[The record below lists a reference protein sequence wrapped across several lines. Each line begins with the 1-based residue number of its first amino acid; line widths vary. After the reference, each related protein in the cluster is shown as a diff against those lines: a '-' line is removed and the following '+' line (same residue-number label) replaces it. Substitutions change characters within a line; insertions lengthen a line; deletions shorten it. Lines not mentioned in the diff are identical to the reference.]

1 MRDGT
6 FGSRF
11 TGRGSFGKLS
21 NIRGAPPRRNI
32 GPNTTVHGEHITLIY
47 LDHAATTPIRSEVRE
62 GMIAVLD
69 GDFGNPSS
77 AHGWGRRAAAH
88 LEKARERVADTIGAD
103 RSEIYFVRGGTE
115 SDNMAILGHAAAV
128 RHQGGTPFAVT
139 STIEHKAV
147 LGAAAEVAN
156 QGGRWST
163 VPVYADGTLDM
174 DVLDTALASGAT
186 IVSVMTVNNEV
197 GIQLPIADVVE
208 RTSAHRAVSHTDAV
222 QALGKVPVSVRDL
235 PVDLLSLTG
244 HKIYGAKGT
253 GVLFVRRGVDIAPL
267 IFGGGQERALRP
279 GTEDVAGAVG
289 MSIAVDLAVQEQES
303 ESARLRGLRDLL
315 QSQLEGEIPGLRI
328 HGDVPDRAPHI
339 LNVGIPNVDPEAL
352 LAGLDLE
359 GIAASAGSACESG
372 AQTASHVLEALY
384 GRLEGVAAL
393 RFSLG
398 HSTTEDDVIH
408 AAEATLKVL
417 ERMPSVETPA

>member
-1 MRDGT
+1 M
-6 FGSRF
+6 S
-11 TGRGSFGKLS
+11 S
-21 NIRGAPPRRNI
+21 
-32 GPNTTVHGEHITLIY
+32 IY

-62 GMIAVLD
+62 GMIAILES
-69 GDFGNPSS
+69 DFGNPSS
-77 AHGWGRRAAAH
+77 THGWGRRAAAH
-88 LEKARERVADTIGAD
+88 LENARDRVAAAIGAN

-115 SDNMAILGHAAAV
+115 SDNIAILGHAEAV
-128 RHQGGTPFAVT
+128 RRRGGTPFAVV
-139 STIEHKAV
+139 SAIEHKAV
-147 LGAAAEVAN
+147 LCAAEEVAER
-156 QGGRWST
+156 GGRWST

-174 DVLDTALASGAT
+174 DVLDTVLGDGAS

-197 GIQLPIADVVE
+197 GIHLPIEDVVQ
-208 RTSAHRAVSHTDAV
+208 RTHAHGAVLHTDAV
-222 QALGKVPVSVRDL
+222 QALGKVPVSVQDL

-253 GVLFVRRGVDIAPL
+253 GVLFVRQGVDITPL

-303 ESARLRGLRDLL
+303 EATRLRGLRDLL
-315 QSQLEGEIPGLRI
+315 QSRLENSIAGLRV
-328 HGDVPDRAPHI
+328 HGDVATRAPHI
-339 LNVGIPNVDPEAL
+339 LNVGIPNADPEAL

-372 AQTASHVLEALY
+372 AQAASHVLEALY

-393 RFSLG
+393 RFSPG
-398 HSTTEDDVIH
+398 HSTTEDDVIR
-408 AAEATLKVL
+408 AADATLRVL
-417 ERMPSVETPA
+417 ELMPRVEAQA

>member
-1 MRDGT
+1 M
-6 FGSRF
+6 S
-11 TGRGSFGKLS
+11 S
-21 NIRGAPPRRNI
+21 
-32 GPNTTVHGEHITLIY
+32 IY

-62 GMIAVLD
+62 GMIAILD

-77 AHGWGRRAAAH
+77 AHGWGRRASAR
-88 LEKARERVADTIGAD
+88 LEDARERVAEAIGAD

-115 SDNMAILGHAAAV
+115 SDNMAILGHAEAV
-128 RHQGGTPFAVT
+128 RRQGGTPFAVV
-139 STIEHKAV
+139 SAIEHKAV
-147 LGAAAEVAN
+147 LCAAAEVEAR
-156 QGGRWST
+156 GGRWTT
-163 VPVYADGTLDM
+163 VPVYADGTLDL
-174 DVLDTALASGAT
+174 DALDTALADGAS

-197 GIQLPIADVVE
+197 GIHLPIEAVME
-208 RTSAHRAVSHTDAV
+208 RTRAHGAVFHTDAV
-222 QALGKVPVSVRDL
+222 QALGKVPVSVEDL
-235 PVDLLSLTG
+235 PIDLLSLTG

-253 GVLFVRRGVDIAPL
+253 GVLFVRRGVDLTPL

-303 ESARLRGLRDLL
+303 EADRIRGLRDLL
-315 QSQLEGEIPGLRI
+315 QTRLESGIAGLRV
-328 HGDVPDRAPHI
+328 HGNVPNRAPHI

-359 GIAASAGSACESG
+359 GIAASAGSACDSG

-393 RFSLG
+393 RFSPG
-398 HSTTEDDVIH
+398 HATTEDDVIH
-408 AAEATLKVL
+408 AAEATLRVV
-417 ERMPSVETPA
+417 ERIGSVEARA

>member
-1 MRDGT
+1 M
-6 FGSRF
+6 S
-11 TGRGSFGKLS
+11 S
-21 NIRGAPPRRNI
+21 
-32 GPNTTVHGEHITLIY
+32 IY

-62 GMIAVLD
+62 GMMAVLD

-77 AHGWGRRAAAH
+77 AHGWGRRAAAR
-88 LEKARERVADTIGAD
+88 LEEAREKVAQAVGAD

-115 SDNMAILGHAAAV
+115 SDNMAILGHAEAV
-128 RHQGGTPFAVT
+128 RGRGGTPFAVV
-139 STIEHKAV
+139 SAIEHKAV

-156 QGGRWST
+156 RGGRWST
-163 VPVYADGTLDM
+163 IPVYPDGTLDM
-174 DVLDTALASGAT
+174 EVLDATLADGAS

-197 GIQLPIADVVE
+197 GIHLPIEDVAE
-208 RTSAHRAVSHTDAV
+208 RTRAHEVVFHTDAI
-222 QALGKVPVSVRDL
+222 QALGKVPVSVQDI
-235 PVDLLSLTG
+235 PIDLLSLTG

-253 GVLFVRRGVDIAPL
+253 GVLFVRRGVDITPL

-303 ESARLRGLRDLL
+303 EAARLRGLRDLL
-315 QSQLEGEIPGLRI
+315 QSRLENGIDGLRI
-328 HGDVPDRAPHI
+328 HGDVATRAPHI

-372 AQTASHVLEALY
+372 AQTASHVLQALY

-393 RFSLG
+393 RFSPG
-398 HSTTEDDVIH
+398 HSTTENDVIR
-408 AAEATLKVL
+408 AAEATLTVL
-417 ERMPSVETPA
+417 ERMPSVEARA

>member
-1 MRDGT
+1 M
-6 FGSRF
+6 S
-11 TGRGSFGKLS
+11 S
-21 NIRGAPPRRNI
+21 
-32 GPNTTVHGEHITLIY
+32 IY

-62 GMIAVLD
+62 GMMAVLD

-77 AHGWGRRAAAH
+77 AHGWGRRAAAR
-88 LEKARERVADTIGAD
+88 LEEAREKVAQAVGAD
-103 RSEIYFVRGGTE
+103 RSEIYVVRGGTE
-115 SDNMAILGHAAAV
+115 SDNMAILGHAEAV
-128 RHQGGTPFAVT
+128 RGRGGTPFAVV
-139 STIEHKAV
+139 SAIEHKAV

-156 QGGRWST
+156 RGGRWST
-163 VPVYADGTLDM
+163 IPVYPDGTLDM
-174 DVLDTALASGAT
+174 EVLDTTLADGAS

-197 GIQLPIADVVE
+197 GIHLPIEDVAE
-208 RTSAHRAVSHTDAV
+208 RTRAHGVVFHTDAV
-222 QALGKVPVSVRDL
+222 QALGKVPVSVQDI
-235 PVDLLSLTG
+235 PIDLLSLTG

-253 GVLFVRRGVDIAPL
+253 GVLFVRRGVEINPL

-303 ESARLRGLRDLL
+303 EATRLRGLRDLL
-315 QSQLEGEIPGLRI
+315 QSRLENGINGLRI
-328 HGDVPDRAPHI
+328 HGDVATRAPHI

-372 AQTASHVLEALY
+372 AQTASHVLQALY

-393 RFSLG
+393 RFSPG
-398 HSTTEDDVIH
+398 HSTTENDVIR
-408 AAEATLKVL
+408 AAEATLTVL
-417 ERMPSVETPA
+417 ERMPSVEARA

>member
-1 MRDGT
+1 M
-6 FGSRF
+6 S
-11 TGRGSFGKLS
+11 S
-21 NIRGAPPRRNI
+21 
-32 GPNTTVHGEHITLIY
+32 IY

-62 GMIAVLD
+62 GMMAVLD

-77 AHGWGRRAAAH
+77 AHGWGRRAAAR
-88 LEKARERVADTIGAD
+88 LEEAREKVAQAVGAD

-115 SDNMAILGHAAAV
+115 SDNMAILGHAEAV
-128 RHQGGTPFAVT
+128 RGRGGTPFAAV
-139 STIEHKAV
+139 SAIEHKAV

-156 QGGRWST
+156 RGGRWST
-163 VPVYADGTLDM
+163 IPVYSDGTLDM
-174 DVLDTALASGAT
+174 EVLDTTLADGAS

-197 GIQLPIADVVE
+197 GIHLPIEDVAE
-208 RTSAHRAVSHTDAV
+208 RTRAHGVVFHTDAV
-222 QALGKVPVSVRDL
+222 QALGKVPVSVQDI
-235 PVDLLSLTG
+235 PIDLLSLTG

-253 GVLFVRRGVDIAPL
+253 GVLFVRRGVEINPL

-303 ESARLRGLRDLL
+303 EATRLRGLRDLL
-315 QSQLEGEIPGLRI
+315 QSRLESGINGLRI
-328 HGDVPDRAPHI
+328 HGDVATRAPHI

-372 AQTASHVLEALY
+372 AQTASHVLQALY

-393 RFSLG
+393 RFSPG
-398 HSTTEDDVIH
+398 HSTTENDVIR
-408 AAEATLKVL
+408 AAEATLTVL
-417 ERMPSVETPA
+417 ERMPSVEARA

>member
-1 MRDGT
+1 M
-6 FGSRF
+6 S
-11 TGRGSFGKLS
+11 S
-21 NIRGAPPRRNI
+21 
-32 GPNTTVHGEHITLIY
+32 IY

-77 AHGWGRRAAAH
+77 AHGWGRRAAAR
-88 LEKARERVADTIGAD
+88 LEEARERVAQAIGAD

-115 SDNMAILGHAAAV
+115 SDNMAILGHAEAV
-128 RHQGGTPFAVT
+128 RGRGGTPFAVV
-139 STIEHKAV
+139 SAIEHKAV

-156 QGGRWST
+156 RGGRWST
-163 VPVYADGTLDM
+163 IPVYSDGTLDM
-174 DVLDTALASGAT
+174 EVLDTTLADGAS

-197 GIQLPIADVVE
+197 GIHLPIEDVAE
-208 RTSAHRAVSHTDAV
+208 RTRAHEVVFHTDAI
-222 QALGKVPVSVRDL
+222 QALGKVPVSVQDI
-235 PVDLLSLTG
+235 PIDLLSLTG

-253 GVLFVRRGVDIAPL
+253 GVLFVRRGVDITPL

-303 ESARLRGLRDLL
+303 EAARLRGLRDLL
-315 QSQLEGEIPGLRI
+315 QSRLENGIDGLRI
-328 HGDVPDRAPHI
+328 HGDVATRAPHI

-372 AQTASHVLEALY
+372 AQTASHVLQALY

-393 RFSLG
+393 RFSPG
-398 HSTTEDDVIH
+398 HSTTENDVIR
-408 AAEATLKVL
+408 AAEATLTVL
-417 ERMPSVETPA
+417 ERMPSVEARA

>member
-1 MRDGT
+1 M
-6 FGSRF
+6 S
-11 TGRGSFGKLS
+11 S
-21 NIRGAPPRRNI
+21 
-32 GPNTTVHGEHITLIY
+32 IY

-62 GMIAVLD
+62 GMMAVLD

-77 AHGWGRRAAAH
+77 AHGWGRRAAAR
-88 LEKARERVADTIGAD
+88 LEEAREKVAQAVGAD

-115 SDNMAILGHAAAV
+115 SDNMAILGHAEAV
-128 RHQGGTPFAVT
+128 RGRGGTPFAVV
-139 STIEHKAV
+139 SAIEHKAV

-156 QGGRWST
+156 RGGRWST
-163 VPVYADGTLDM
+163 IPVYPDGTLDM
-174 DVLDTALASGAT
+174 EVLDTTLADGAS

-197 GIQLPIADVVE
+197 GIHLPIEDVAE
-208 RTSAHRAVSHTDAV
+208 RTRAHGVVFHTDAV
-222 QALGKVPVSVRDL
+222 QALGKVPVSVQDI
-235 PVDLLSLTG
+235 PIDLLSLTG

-253 GVLFVRRGVDIAPL
+253 GVLFVRRGVEINPL

-303 ESARLRGLRDLL
+303 EATRLRGLRDLL
-315 QSQLEGEIPGLRI
+315 QSRLENGINGLRI
-328 HGDVPDRAPHI
+328 HGDVATRAPHI

-372 AQTASHVLEALY
+372 AQTASHVLQALY

-393 RFSLG
+393 RFSPG
-398 HSTTEDDVIH
+398 HSTTENDVIR
-408 AAEATLKVL
+408 AAEATLTVL
-417 ERMPSVETPA
+417 ERMPSVEARA

>member
-1 MRDGT
+1 M
-6 FGSRF
+6 S
-11 TGRGSFGKLS
+11 S
-21 NIRGAPPRRNI
+21 
-32 GPNTTVHGEHITLIY
+32 IY

-62 GMIAVLD
+62 GMMAILD

-77 AHGWGRRAAAH
+77 AHGWGRRAAAR
-88 LEKARERVADTIGAD
+88 LEEARQRVAEAIGAD

-115 SDNMAILGHAAAV
+115 SDNMAILGHAEAV
-128 RHQGGTPFAVT
+128 RRQGGTPFAVV

-147 LGAAAEVAN
+147 LSAAAEVGER
-156 QGGRWST
+156 GGRWGT

-174 DVLDTALASGAT
+174 DALDAALADGAS

-197 GIQLPIADVVE
+197 GIHLPIEAVGE
-208 RTSAHRAVSHTDAV
+208 RTRSGGAVFHTDAV
-222 QALGKVPVSVRDL
+222 QALGKIPVNVRDL

-253 GVLFVRRGVDIAPL
+253 GILFVRTGVAITPL

-289 MSIAVDLAVQEQES
+289 MSIAVDLAVEEQES
-303 ESARLRGLRDLL
+303 EAARLGGLRDLL
-315 QSQLEGEIPGLRI
+315 QSQLEDRVAGIRVHCDIPN
-328 HGDVPDRAPHI
+328 RAPHI
-339 LNVGIPNVDPEAL
+339 LNVGIPDVDPEAL

-359 GIAASAGSACESG
+359 GIAASAGSACDSG

-384 GRLEGVAAL
+384 GRVEGVAAL
-393 RFSLG
+393 RFSPG
-398 HSTTEDDVIH
+398 HSTTEDDVIRSVD
-408 AAEATLKVL
+408 ATVRVL
-417 ERMPSVETPA
+417 ERVQSVEARA

>member
-1 MRDGT
+1 M
-6 FGSRF
+6 
-11 TGRGSFGKLS
+11 LS
-21 NIRGAPPRRNI
+21 
-32 GPNTTVHGEHITLIY
+32 IY

-62 GMIAVLD
+62 GMIAILD

-77 AHGWGRRAAAH
+77 AHVWGRRAAAH
-88 LEKARERVADTIGAD
+88 LEDARERVAEAIGAD

-115 SDNMAILGHAAAV
+115 SDNMAILGHAEAV
-128 RHQGGTPFAVT
+128 RRQGGTPFAVV
-139 STIEHKAV
+139 STVEHKAV
-147 LGAAAEVAN
+147 LGAAAEI
-156 QGGRWST
+156 GERSGRWST

-174 DVLDTALASGAT
+174 DVLDKALASGAS

-197 GIQLPIADVVE
+197 GIRLPIEAVVE
-208 RTSAHRAVSHTDAV
+208 QTQAHGAVFHTDAV
-222 QALGKVPVSVRDL
+222 QALGKIPVSVEDL

-253 GVLFVRRGVDIAPL
+253 GVLFVRRGVDITPL

-289 MSIAVDLAVQEQES
+289 MSIAVDLAVQEQEF
-303 ESARLRGLRDLL
+303 EAARLRGLRDLL
-315 QSQLEGEIPGLRI
+315 QSRLEKCITGLRI
-328 HGDVPDRAPHI
+328 HGDVAARAPHI
-339 LNVGIPNVDPEAL
+339 LNVGIPSVDPEAL

-359 GIAASAGSACESG
+359 GIAASAGSACDSG
-372 AQTASHVLEALY
+372 AQAASHVLEALY

-393 RFSLG
+393 RFSPG
-398 HSTTEDDVIH
+398 HSTTEDDVIR

-417 ERMPSVETPA
+417 ERMPRIEARA